1 MLSWVVHYKN
11 KYPGGKV
18 QASENAIDV
27 YDVQNNH
34 AVALRKNGAG
44 QWVDESEKFGCVD
57 KHCLA
62 PIPKDARVHKVVDG
76 KVGLDEK
83 HEERIEKRADL
94 LRGDRKILSEKE
106 YEVEKK

>member
-1 MLSWVVHYKN
+1 MLSYIVHYKN
-11 KYPGGKV
+11 KYPGGQV

-44 QWVDESEKFGCVD
+44 QWVDESEKFGCID

-62 PIPKDARVHKVVDG
+62 PIPKDARVHKVQNGV
-76 KVGLDEK
+76 VGFDEDSA
-83 HEERIEKRADL
+83 ERISKRSDL
-94 LRGDRKILSEKE
+94 IREDRKILSELE
-106 YEVEKK
+106 YKAEKK